1 MSETLE
7 FQTEA
12 KQLLNLMI
20 HSLYSH
26 KEIFLREIISN
37 ASDAL
42 DKIRFESLTN
52 SAITA
57 NADSLKITISVNKEN
72 RILTISDNGV
82 GMNRDELISN
92 LGTIARSGSKAFLEK
107 LSGDQKLDSNLIG
120 QFGVGFYSVFMVA
133 SKVEVLTKRAGEN
146 TAFRWTSSADTTYQI
161 EEAAR
166 IESGTDVIIYLN
178 EGEDEYLEDYKL
190 KNLVKKYSSFIAF
203 PVQMAK
209 SADSKKE
216 DGDDAK
222 KEDEDGGME
231 TINSL
236 KPIWERSA
244 GDVKE
249 EEYEEFYSQACGGFG
264 KPLKTIHTKAEGAM
278 EYSAIAFIPEK
289 LSPFE
294 IYNQERKHGVKLYV
308 KKVFISDD
316 VKELLPE
323 YLRFVRGIVDSADL
337 PLNVSREILQENP
350 IIKKIRKSLTGKIF
364 SELKKLSEKD
374 KEKYEA
380 FWRELGTIMKEG
392 LYNDYDNREQLT
404 ELVRFNSSGGENKEY
419 LTSFDEY
426 ISRMN
431 EKQKDIYYILGETY
445 ETVRKSPNMEIFRD
459 KNIEVIYFTDPIDE
473 FIVPALF
480 NVKGKELKNIA
491 DGKLDLGELEED
503 EKKSLEE
510 SENKYKKFVGRVK
523 NILETNVEE
532 VKVTH
537 RLKESPAR
545 VVEGGGGV
553 GAQME
558 RMMKAMG
565 QPIPESKKIMEINAK
580 HGVIEKLNALYE
592 KDPKS
597 EEFQEWVNLLYEQA
611 LIASGQPVKDLSGY
625 MQRINKMFE
634 KAVS

>member
-20 HSLYSH
+20 HSLYSQ

-42 DKIRFESLTN
+42 DKLRFEALTN
-52 SAITA
+52 SAI
-57 NADSLKITISVNKEN
+57 NADADTLKITISANKEN
-72 RILTISDNGV
+72 RVLTVSDNGV
-82 GMNRDELISN
+82 GMNREELISN

-133 SKVEVLTKRAGEN
+133 SKVEVLTKRAGGDV
-146 TAFRWTSSADTTYQI
+146 AYRWTSSGAGETTYQI

-166 IESGTDVIIYLN
+166 LETGTDVIIYLN

-190 KNLVKKYSSFIAF
+190 KGLVKKYSSFIAF
-203 PVQMAK
+203 PVQMMSTVSEADEKDGKK
-209 SADSKKE
+209 SE
-216 DGDDAK
+216 P
-222 KEDEDGGME
+222 E

-244 GDVKE
+244 SEVKE

-264 KPLKTIHTKAEGAM
+264 KILKTIHTKAEGAM

-294 IYNQERKHGVKLYV
+294 MYNQERKHGVKLYV

-350 IIKKIRKSLTGKIF
+350 IIKKIRKALTGKIF
-364 SELKKLSEKD
+364 SELQKLAEKD

-380 FWRELGTIMKEG
+380 FWRELGTILKEG
-392 LYNDYDNREQLT
+392 LYNDYDNRETLT
-404 ELVRFNSSGGENKEY
+404 ELVRFNSSHGETKEF

-431 EKQKDIYYILGETY
+431 EKQKDIYYIMGETY
-445 ETVRKSPNMEIFRD
+445 EGVRKSPNMELFRD

-473 FIVPALF
+473 FIIPALF
-480 NVKGKELKNIA
+480 TVKGKELKNIA
-491 DGKLDLGELEED
+491 DSKLDLGELEGD
-503 EKKSLEE
+503 EKKALEE
-510 SENKYKKFVGRVK
+510 SEAKYKKFVGRVK
-523 NILETNVEE
+523 NILDADVEE
-532 VKVTH
+532 VKITN
-537 RLKESPAR
+537 RLKESAAR
-545 VVEGGGGV
+545 VVDGGGAM

-565 QPIPESKKIMEINAK
+565 QAIPESKKILEINGN

-592 KDPKS
+592 KDSKS
-597 EEFQEWVNLLYEQA
+597 EELQEWVKLLYEQA

-625 MQRINKMFE
+625 MQRVNKMFE
-634 KAVS
+634 KAAS

>member
-12 KQLLNLMI
+12 KQLLHLMI

-26 KEIFLREIISN
+26 KEIFLREIVSN

-52 SAITA
+52 GDVKID
-57 NADSLKITISVNKEN
+57 ADSLKITISIDKPN
-72 RILTISDNGV
+72 RRLTISDNGI
-82 GMNRDELISN
+82 GMNREELISN
-92 LGTIARSGSKAFLEK
+92 LGTIARSGSKAFLEN

-133 SKVEVLTKRAGEN
+133 SKVEVLTKRAGDDL
-146 TAFRWTSSADTTYQI
+146 AFRWTSGADTTYQI

-166 IESGTDVIIYLN
+166 IENGTDVIIYLN

-203 PVQMAK
+203 PVQMA
-209 SADSKKE
+209 SGDKE
-216 DGDDAK
+216 K
-222 KEDEDGGME
+222 TEEFE

-236 KPIWERSA
+236 KPIWERSS
-244 GDVKE
+244 GEVKD

-264 KPLKTIHTKAEGAM
+264 KPLKTIHTKAEGTM

-289 LSPFE
+289 ISPFE

-337 PLNVSREILQENP
+337 PLNVSREILQDNP
-350 IIKKIRKSLTGKIF
+350 IIGKIRKALTGKIF
-364 SELKKLSEKD
+364 SELKKLAEKD
-374 KEKYEA
+374 GEKYEA
-380 FWRELGTIMKEG
+380 FWREFGTIVKEG
-392 LYNDYDNREQLT
+392 LYNDYENREELT
-404 ELVRFNSSGGENKEY
+404 ELVRFNSSGGETKEY

-445 ETVRKSPNMEIFRD
+445 ENVRKNPNMELFRD
-459 KNIEVIYFTDPIDE
+459 KKIEVIYFTDPIDE
-473 FIVPALF
+473 FIVPSLF
-480 NVKGKELKNIA
+480 NIKGKELKNIA
-491 DGKLDLGELEED
+491 DGKLDLGELDDED
-503 EKKSLEE
+503 KSVLEE
-510 SENKYKKFVGRVK
+510 SEKKYKKFVGRVK
-523 NILETNVEE
+523 NILEASVED
-532 VKVTH
+532 VKITR

-545 VVEGGGGV
+545 VVKDGGAV

-565 QPIPESKKIMEINAK
+565 QPVPESKKILEINAN
-580 HGVIEKLNALYE
+580 HGVVEKLNSLYE

-597 EEFQEWVNLLYEQA
+597 EDLQEWVNLLYEQA
-611 LIASGQPVKDLSGY
+611 LIASGQPVKDLSAY
-625 MQRINKMFE
+625 MRRINKMFE
-634 KAVS
+634 KAIV

>member
-20 HSLYSH
+20 HSLYSQ

-42 DKIRFESLTN
+42 DKLRFEALTN
-52 SAITA
+52 SAIK
-57 NADSLKITISVNKEN
+57 ADADTLKITISVNKET
-72 RILTISDNGV
+72 RVLTVSDNGV
-82 GMNRDELISN
+82 GMNREELISN

-133 SKVEVLTKRAGEN
+133 SRVEVLTKRAGEEK
-146 TAFRWTSSADTTYQI
+146 AYRWTSSADTTYEI
-161 EEAAR
+161 DEASR
-166 IESGTDVIIYLN
+166 LDSGTDIMIYLN
-178 EGEDEYLEDYKL
+178 EGEDEYLEDYRL
-190 KNLVKKYSSFIAF
+190 KSLVKKYSSFIAF
-203 PVQMAK
+203 PVQMAAVASEA
-209 SADSKKE
+209 SAEEGKKAGE
-216 DGDDAK
+216 
-222 KEDEDGGME
+222 ME
-231 TINSL
+231 VVNSL

-244 GDVKE
+244 SEVKE

-264 KPLKTIHTKAEGAM
+264 KILKTIHTKAEGAM

-294 IYNQERKHGVKLYV
+294 MYNQERKHGVKLYV

-350 IIKKIRKSLTGKIF
+350 TLKKIRKALTGKIF
-364 SELKKLSEKD
+364 SELQKLAEKD
-374 KEKYEA
+374 REKYEA
-380 FWRELGTIMKEG
+380 FWRELGTILKEG
-392 LYNDYDNREQLT
+392 LYNDYDNRETLT
-404 ELVRFNSSGGENKEY
+404 ELVRFNSSHGETKEF

-431 EKQKDIYYILGETY
+431 EKQKDIYYIMGETY
-445 ETVRKSPNMEIFRD
+445 ENVRKSPNMEMFRD

-480 NVKGKELKNIA
+480 TVKGKELKNIA

-503 EKKSLEE
+503 EKKVLEE
-510 SENKYKKFVGRVK
+510 SEKKYKKFVGRVK
-523 NILETNVEE
+523 NILDTDVEE
-532 VKVTH
+532 VKITN
-537 RLKESPAR
+537 RLKESAAR
-545 VVEGGGGV
+545 VVDGGGAV

-558 RMMKAMG
+558 KMMKAMG
-565 QPIPESKKIMEINAK
+565 QAIPESKKILEINAN

-592 KDPKS
+592 KDSKS
-597 EEFQEWVNLLYEQA
+597 EELQDWVKLLYEQA

-625 MQRINKMFE
+625 MQRVNKMFE
-634 KAVS
+634 KAAS